1 MCNIVYLI
9 HLFPLQHCGSLV
21 VHNGRSQHT
30 LQGKLDSSCRSGGAI
45 ISGKFT
51 PSLPLLFF
59 YFSCPFLDWFY
70 TFFSVCFC
78 FFSQDTLLRAVR
90 QSKVY
95 QPGGVQMN
103 APTHKWTYASAFLY
117 SLTLI
122 TTIGEWASLV
132 EPSFPPPLLLPLHLS
147 GRMGE
152 GRRLGQFIST
162 RADVLRLPTAESC
175 ACVGAFETLTERLSA
190 QLTGWLDDWMTS
202 WPPPDRLLL
211 LINKLSTWGG
221 HGQRAL
227 GCGQGSSMPAAAA
240 AASSYAC
247 CYFFLLLLL
256 SFIFCCQHSL
266 HTWQHFSIYE
276 AARWFCNSS
285 PQLTAETWLQAHT
298 A

>member
-1 MCNIVYLI
+1 
-9 HLFPLQHCGSLV
+9 
-21 VHNGRSQHT
+21 
-30 LQGKLDSSCRSGGAI
+30 
-45 ISGKFT
+45 
-51 PSLPLLFF
+51 
-59 YFSCPFLDWFY
+59 
-70 TFFSVCFC
+70 
-78 FFSQDTLLRAVR
+78 
-90 QSKVY
+90 
-95 QPGGVQMN
+95 MN

-132 EPSFPPPLLLPLHLS
+132 EPSFPPPLLLPLHFS
-147 GRMGE
+147 GRKGE

-227 GCGQGSSMPAAAA
+227 GYGRDSSMPAAA
-240 AASSYAC
+240 SSYGC

-285 PQLTAETWLQAHT
+285 PQLTAETWLQGHT
-298 A
+298 AQPETQTERMSEWERERQRVSRPARSCATSVLDSLSLSLTLCRLQLPPWFLKATQRFQ